1 MADLPEPPPTIL
13 QFNRRGHKAMSY
25 GATPLDGARIARDIA
40 ALDTFTQGLDR
51 SSSVAAPLQ

>member
-13 QFNRRGHKAMSY
+13 QFNRRGHEAISY
-25 GATPLDGARIARDIA
+25 GATPLDCDRIARDIA

-51 SSSVAAPLQ
+51 SSSAAAPLQ